1 MEKIK
6 GTVTQLVNV
15 RLDKP
20 TVRAKRAPALP
31 IGTVVE
37 ISHAIRGEMYKEVD
51 IWYVMTNQTFVWSG
65 AINAS
70 SDVPFIEKKLIVTAD
85 DIGVVDDIDMGAKV
99 ALRYGRINSI
109 AVFVNRP
116 NDTNGDYLKGWYDF
130 LRSYERVGDSRKL
143 YETTHVGLHF
153 TITSGEP
160 VSNPQGV
167 GNLLNGKYFRKYT
180 DFDTDYER
188 EAFVDQIKAELDAQY
203 EKFKAVFKRKPDH
216 LTSHHDILTFNK
228 PLFRHMQEWSQ
239 KNEVPLRT
247 HKFLPSAKRFW
258 YDTLVITD
266 IDLPSIDKMN
276 QWEEEFG
283 SKVEGAQHTIV
294 DHYGPLPPFAVINYL
309 SQVKKKQGK
318 LEEWLFDFLVS
329 KDHTR
334 EIVIHLLKTTL
345 RRQRDL
351 VRSYKDVEASYPG
364 VNIKHFDG
372 RVAEY
377 LSLQKGSPWKSDPS
391 LSLSPVVV
399 SEA

>member
-31 IGTVVE
+31 VGTVVE

-130 LRSYERVGDSRKL
+130 LRSYERVGDNRKL
-143 YETTHVGLHF
+143 YDTTHVGLHF

-160 VSNPQGV
+160 VSTGDV
-167 GNLLNGKYFRKYT
+167 GNLLNGKSFRKYT
-180 DFDTDYER
+180 DFDTD
-188 EAFVDQIKAELDAQY
+188 
-203 EKFKAVFKRKPDH
+203 
-216 LTSHHDILTFNK
+216 
-228 PLFRHMQEWSQ
+228 
-239 KNEVPLRT
+239 
-247 HKFLPSAKRFW
+247 
-258 YDTLVITD
+258 
-266 IDLPSIDKMN
+266 
-276 QWEEEFG
+276 
-283 SKVEGAQHTIV
+283 
-294 DHYGPLPPFAVINYL
+294 
-309 SQVKKKQGK
+309 
-318 LEEWLFDFLVS
+318 
-329 KDHTR
+329 
-334 EIVIHLLKTTL
+334 
-345 RRQRDL
+345 
-351 VRSYKDVEASYPG
+351 
-364 VNIKHFDG
+364 
-372 RVAEY
+372 
-377 LSLQKGSPWKSDPS
+377 
-391 LSLSPVVV
+391 
-399 SEA
+399 

>member
-31 IGTVVE
+31 VGTVVE

-130 LRSYERVGDSRKL
+130 LRSYERVGDNRKL
-143 YETTHVGLHF
+143 YDTTHVGLHF

-160 VSNPQGV
+160 VSTGDV
-167 GNLLNGKYFRKYT
+167 GNLLNGKSFRKYT

-188 EAFVDQIKAELDAQY
+188 AAFVDQIKAELDAQY

-228 PLFRHMQEWSQ
+228 PLFRHMQEWSR
-239 KNEVPLRT
+239 KNDVPLRT
-247 HKFLPSAKRFW
+247 HRFLPASKRFW
-258 YDTLVITD
+258 YDTLVITS

-276 QWEEEFG
+276 AWEEEFG

-318 LEEWLFDFLVS
+318 LNEWLFDFLVS
-329 KDHTR
+329 RDSKR

-351 VRSYKDVEASYPG
+351 VRSYKDLEATYPG

-377 LSLQKGSPWKSDPS
+377 LSLEKGSPWKTDQIFA
-391 LSLSPVVV
+391 LSPVVV
-399 SEA
+399 KKA